1 MKNQL
6 NVKTCIFHKYLK
18 PLQNFIDIETFFT
31 WVYKK
36 IYRYIYQSV
45 KSHGTIKSLLT
56 LVVIMKKYTVN
67 NEYIYE
73 KIFFQSSYYE
83 FGEKFFIKEII
94 PEMFSKILCSFD
106 CFTQNGSGWKLDKI
120 CHLELRNVL
129 CKKKMIGGK
138 RITKLPLELQRK
150 NCITELN
157 SVDNLCFYYAVA
169 AGINPIKSNPNRI
182 KQYKKIV
189 DDFYQVQIPMS
200 LSSLRL
206 FEKLNKIS
214 VTVFKYVTPNPRVIY
229 CSKYNFKK
237 KCYLLLHA
245 KHFYTIRNI
254 NRFFS
259 SKNERRYPCA
269 KCFLTFSKKKYLVNH
284 AIKCK
289 FSKQQ
294 TFQVPPPGTKIKFK
308 NFKSLIPTQF
318 VIYADFET
326 FQKPLNQQK
335 GKNTI
340 LLKKHKP
347 CSFGAIRISTVDS
360 LSSAPYVYH
369 GTNVIKNFLKYLKSQ
384 EDIINSFFQLNY
396 PLHMTKK
403 STFIHSTCTH
413 CQICKQKFSNII
425 EKCRDHNHL
434 KKTDNYRKTICN
446 RCNLTYASDRLQT
459 KIPVIMHNLGNY
471 DAKLIFAALG
481 KTNFNLGKLS
491 IIPRNTERFLSFSI
505 GNFQFIDSFQH
516 LTSSLS
522 NLVENL
528 KLNNSD
534 EFFYTKKFCPINYKL
549 LLSKQPYPYSFAK
562 KLEDYNVP
570 YLPSHEFFKNEL
582 NNNENITIED
592 YNHAKKVFNIFHC
605 KQFLDYH
612 LLYLKVDCLLLCD
625 VFEAH
630 RKLSI
635 EQYELDPVQYFSSSQ
650 YTMDALL
657 RFSQPIL
664 HCLPE
669 LEMYEFLEQAKRGGI
684 CTISKRYSCANNV
697 FMGCDYDPL
706 KESIFLL
713 GLDANNLYGYAM
725 EQTLPYG
732 DFQWLTVNDKNEKAL
747 CNMIMNTKTDADI
760 GYFVEVDLKYPSY
773 LHDRDFDYPLC
784 PEKLTIKTDML
795 SPHNLNLRKKLYDS
809 KRVDSVKLA
818 PNLYDKSNYVTHYE
832 NLKFYVKQGIVIVR
846 LHRVLQFRQSKWLA
860 DYIKFNTDQR
870 LKAQSKFAQGFF
882 KLMNNAAYGKLLED
896 VRKRNTLFVVQSQ
909 DKFDDLVCKPNF
921 KGVTTYTN
929 SMVGIEMMKEV
940 VILNKPIYAGV
951 AVLELSKL
959 HMYKMHKLL
968 TQKLFQRQNI
978 TLLCTDTD
986 SLLYE
991 IKCTDLYTDLRR
1003 IRSVLDTSNYPENH
1017 FLYSTSNR
1025 FIPGKFKDENPPKSG
1040 NEVIQFCGLKS
1051 KMYSILFKNQ
1061 LEKMKAKGVAKNS
1074 LKNVSHLDYIKS
1086 LTGENSLISSIF
1098 AIRSYKQQLYTIKT
1112 DKHSINAYDDKR
1124 YLINAIET
1132 LPYGHYKIKTN

>member
-1 MKNQL
+1 MKNKL
-6 NVKTCIFHKYLK
+6 DVKTCIFHKYLK
-18 PLQNFIDIETFFT
+18 PLQEFIDIESFFT
-31 WVYKK
+31 AVYKK
-36 IYRYIYQSV
+36 IYKYILRSI
-45 KSHGTIKSLLT
+45 KSHGCIKSLLT
-56 LVVIMKKYTVN
+56 LVVVMEKYTVN
-67 NEYIYE
+67 NDYIYE
-73 KIFFQSSYYE
+73 KAFFQSSYHE
-83 FGEKFFIKEII
+83 FGEKFLIKEII
-94 PEMFSKILCSFD
+94 PEMFNKIICSFE
-106 CFTQNGSGWKLDKI
+106 CFTRQGSGWKLHRI

-129 CKKKMIGGK
+129 CKKKMVGGS
-138 RITKLPLELQRK
+138 RLSNLPLEIQRK
-150 NCITELN
+150 RCVLDLN
-157 SVDNLCFYYAVA
+157 SKDNMCFYYAVA
-169 AGINPIKSNPNRI
+169 AGIHNVKLHAKRT
-182 KQYKKIV
+182 KQYEEIV
-189 DDFYQVQIPMS
+189 NNFYQVEVPMS
-200 LSSLRL
+200 LGSLRS
-206 FEKLNKIS
+206 FEKLNRIS
-214 VTVFKYVTPNPRVIY
+214 VNVFKYNSPNPRLIY
-229 CSKYNFKK
+229 CSKYHFKK
-237 KCYLLLHA
+237 KCHLLLHA

-259 SKNERRYPCA
+259 RKGMQRYPCA
-269 KCFLTFSKKKYLVNH
+269 KCFLTFSKQANLVKH
-284 AIKCK
+284 AVKCK
-289 FSKQQ
+289 TSKLQS
-294 TFQVPPPGTKIKFK
+294 FEVPPPGTKIKFK
-308 NFKSLIPTQF
+308 NYKNLLPSQF

-326 FQKPLNQQK
+326 FQTPINKEK

-340 LLKKHKP
+340 LLKKHEP
-347 CSFGAIRISTVDS
+347 SSFGAIRICTVDN
-360 LSSAPYVYH
+360 LSSEPYVYH
-369 GTNVIKNFLKYLKSQ
+369 GKNVIKNFLKYLKSQ
-384 EDIINSFFQLNY
+384 ENIINKFFELNY

-403 STFIHSTCTH
+403 STLIHNACTH
-413 CQICKQKFSNII
+413 CQMCKKKFDNLRI
-425 EKCRDHNHL
+425 KCRDHNHL
-434 KKTDNYRKTICN
+434 KKTDNYRRTICN
-446 RCNLTYASDRLQT
+446 ACNLTYASDRLQT
-459 KIPVIMHNLGNY
+459 KIQVIMHNLGNY

-481 KTNFNLGKLS
+481 QSNLNLGKLN

-522 NLVENL
+522 TLVENL
-528 KLNNSD
+528 KLNNMN
-534 EFFYTKKFCPINYKL
+534 EFFYTRKFCPTNYKL
-549 LLSKQPYPYSFAK
+549 LVSKQPYPYSFAK

-570 YLPSHEFFKNEL
+570 YLPSHKDFKNEL
-582 NNNENITIED
+582 KNNENISIED
-592 YNHAKKVFNIFHC
+592 YNHAKKVYDLFQC
-605 KQFLDYH
+605 KRFLDYH

-664 HCLPE
+664 ECLPE

-684 CTISKRYSCANNV
+684 CAISKRFSNANNV
-697 FMGCDYDPL
+697 TMESDYDPS
-706 KESIFLL
+706 KESTYLL

-725 EQTLPYG
+725 KQTLPYG
-732 DFQWLTVNDKNEKAL
+732 DFQWLSVNKINEKAL
-747 CNMIMNTKTDADI
+747 CNMILNTKTDAEI
-760 GYFVEVDLKYPSY
+760 GYFVEVDLIYPTH

-795 SPHNLNLRKKLYDS
+795 SPYNANLRKKLYDS
-809 KRVDSVKLA
+809 KKVESVKLA

-832 NLKFYVKQGIVIVR
+832 NLKFYVKQGIVIKR

-870 LKAQSKFAQGFF
+870 LKAKSKFAQGFF

-896 VRKRNTLFVVQSQ
+896 VRKRNTLYIVQSQ
-909 DKFDDLVCKPNF
+909 DKFNDLVCKPNF

-951 AVLELSKL
+951 TVLELSKL
-959 HMYKMHKLL
+959 HMYKMHKLM
-968 TQKLFQRQNI
+968 TQKLFQRKNI

-991 IKCTDLYTDLRR
+991 VRCTDLYTDLRR
-1003 IRSVLDTSNYPENH
+1003 IKSVLDTSNYPQNH

-1025 FIPGKFKDENPPKSG
+1025 FIPGKFKDENPPESG

-1061 LEKMKAKGVAKNS
+1061 LEKIKAKGVSKNS
-1074 LKNVSHLDYIKS
+1074 LKNVSHSDYVRS
-1086 LTGENSLISSIF
+1086 LTGENTLVSSIF
-1098 AIRSYKQQLYTIKT
+1098 AIRSYKQQLYTIKS

-1124 YLINAIET
+1124 YPINAIET
-1132 LPYGHYKIKTN
+1132 LPYGHYKIKN